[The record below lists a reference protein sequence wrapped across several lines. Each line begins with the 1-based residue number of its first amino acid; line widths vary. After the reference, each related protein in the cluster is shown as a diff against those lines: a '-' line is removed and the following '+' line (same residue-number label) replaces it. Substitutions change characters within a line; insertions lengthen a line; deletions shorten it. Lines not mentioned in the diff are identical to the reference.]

1 MRGDSSAVADPGR
14 VRASKTV
21 HPPRR
26 TVWHYS
32 HADWGKA
39 CEKIEASDW
48 DSMLT
53 EDMNLSWDRWYSK
66 FMSIME
72 ECIPKKILPSRRNL
86 PWLNKDV
93 RSAMRKRNTI
103 FKKTGCMQS

>member
-1 MRGDSSAVADPGR
+1 M
-14 VRASKTV
+14 
-21 HPPRR
+21 
-26 TVWHYS
+26 
-32 HADWGKA
+32 
-39 CEKIEASDW
+39 

-53 EDMNLSWDRWYSK
+53 EDINLSWDRWYSK

-72 ECIPKKILPSRRNL
+72 ECIPNKVLPSRRNL

-103 FKKTGCMQS
+103 FKTPATVLNSDLLAIESLACFAELKSTISRT